1 MKVVAGATHGAGK
14 PASSQ
19 FGLINLLKAGAAQL
33 IVLHHLAFYGPM
45 SDHARAL
52 LPSLVDWLSNSA
64 RIAVQVF
71 LVIGGFLAAKSL
83 APSGHAGYAYPLGA
97 IWRRYAKLAPAFLA
111 ATLIASVASALAAR
125 WMSHD
130 SISAPATL
138 AQLGAHALLLHG
150 VLGYPSVSAG
160 AWYVAIDFQLYA
172 LMVLA
177 LWVGGIVEGKRPL
190 SWLMPLAAAFGIT
203 LSLLYFNL
211 DADWD
216 NWAPYFFG
224 SYGMGV
230 MAWWAS
236 DPRRKTGFAVLLMM
250 MALLPAVAG
259 LALEFRSRIALA
271 AVVASLLFLFGRVK
285 TTSDGRAWTVIN
297 SLGKISYS
305 VFLIHFP
312 VCLLVNAVF
321 TRFVQPEPEVQA
333 FGMLVAWGFSLAA
346 GALFHRWVEAPLGR
360 LIQTI
365 TEQVAVRDV
374 HIPRPLPARIG
385 GVTLR

>member
-1 MKVVAGATHGAGK
+1 MKVVVGATHGAGK
-14 PASSQ
+14 PAPSQ

-45 SDHARAL
+45 SDYARVL
-52 LPSLVDWLSNSA
+52 FPSLIDWLSGSA

-83 APSGHAGYAYPLGA
+83 APSGHAGYAQPLHA

-111 ATLIASVASALAAR
+111 ATLIAAVASAWAAK

-138 AQLGAHALLLHG
+138 AQLSAHALLLHG

-177 LWVGGIVEGKRPL
+177 LWVAGIVEGKRPL
-190 SWLMPLAAAFGIT
+190 AWLMPLSVAFGIT

-211 DADWD
+211 DSDWD

-224 SYGMGV
+224 SYGLGL

-236 DPRRKTGFAVLLMM
+236 DPRRKPGIAVLLMM

-271 AVVASLLFLFGRVK
+271 AVVACVLFLFGR
-285 TTSDGRAWTVIN
+285 TRISADGRAWRAIN
-297 SLGKISYS
+297 GMGKISYS

-321 TRFVQPEPEVQA
+321 TRFVEPDPLLQA

-346 GALFHRWVEAPLGR
+346 GAAFHRWVEEPLGR
-360 LIQTI
+360 FMDF
-365 TEQVAVRDV
+365 VAGQLVVRDV
-374 HIPRPLPARIG
+374 HIPRPLPTRSG
-385 GVTLR
+385 GVSLR

>member
-1 MKVVAGATHGAGK
+1 MEVVAVATHGTGK
-14 PASSQ
+14 PAASQ

-52 LPSLVDWLSNSA
+52 LPSLIDWLSNHA

-71 LVIGGFLAAKSL
+71 LVVGGFLAAKSL
-83 APSGHAGYAYPLGA
+83 APSGHAGYADPLRA
-97 IWRRYAKLAPAFLA
+97 VWRRYAKLAPAFLA
-111 ATLIASVASALAAR
+111 ATLVAAVASAWAAR

-138 AQLGAHALLLHG
+138 AQLSAHALLLHG
-150 VLGYPSVSAG
+150 VLGFPSVSAG

-190 SWLMPLAAAFGIT
+190 AWLMPVAVAFGVT

-211 DADWD
+211 DPEWD

-224 SYGMGV
+224 SYGLGV

-236 DPRRKTGFAVLLMM
+236 DARRKPGYAVLLMLM
-250 MALLPAVAG
+250 VLLPAVVG

-271 AVVASLLFLFGRVK
+271 AVVACVLFLFGRVK
-285 TTSDGRAWTVIN
+285 TVSNGRGWTLIN
-297 SLGKISYS
+297 RLGKISYS

-312 VCLLVNAVF
+312 VCLLVNAAF
-321 TRFVQPEPEVQA
+321 MRFVPAEPELQA

-346 GALFHRWVEAPLGR
+346 GAVFYRWVETPLGNLMQALTAR
-360 LIQTI
+360 IAAGPAP
-365 TEQVAVRDV
+365 ES
-374 HIPRPLPARIG
+374 LPARMN
-385 GVTLR
+385 GVSLR